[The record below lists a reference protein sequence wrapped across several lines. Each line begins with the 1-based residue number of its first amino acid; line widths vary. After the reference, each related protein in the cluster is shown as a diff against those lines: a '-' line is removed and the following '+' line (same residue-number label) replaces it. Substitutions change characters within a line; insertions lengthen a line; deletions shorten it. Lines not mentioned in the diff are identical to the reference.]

1 MCASE
6 KQPEKIFNLVEK
18 KTNLLE
24 LIYSN
29 IYDSNNVLTRDGKRY
44 FIIFI
49 NDFSRYY

>member
-29 IYDSNNVLTRDGKRY
+29 IYDSNNVLTHDGKRY

-49 NDFSRYY
+49 NDFLRYY